1 MLKTE
6 EKLKKINSIIVI
18 TIAVVFFIALNS
30 VNFMV
35 KMLKNGGGNMKKIN
49 SIIVMAIAC
58 LFFITTNFA
67 WAGNLVIKGST
78 TVLPIAQKA
87 VEAYMKENPDIK
99 ISLSGGGSSNGIKA
113 LIDGSTDIATASRFI
128 KDKEIKLA
136 VEKDVFPV
144 AFAIAYDSIIPVVHP
159 SNNINNLTL
168 KQLKA
173 IYKGEIKNWKE
184 VGGPDLQI
192 VINSRDTSSG
202 TFETWEK
209 KVMKKERI
217 TPRAQVMAS
226 NGAIVQAVSNNKYA
240 MGYIGIGYLS
250 PGVKA
255 LKVNGIKGTEETT
268 LNGSFP
274 ISRPLFMFT
283 NGWPK
288 GETLDFINYVINP
301 QKGQNHVA
309 ASGYVR
315 LY

>member
-1 MLKTE
+1 MKKT
-6 EKLKKINSIIVI
+6 NSMIIMA
-18 TIAVVFFIALNS
+18 IAGLFFIATHP
-30 VNFMV
+30 VQ
-35 KMLKNGGGNMKKIN
+35 
-49 SIIVMAIAC
+49 
-58 LFFITTNFA
+58 
-67 WAGNLVIKGST
+67 AGNLVIKGST

-87 VEAYMKENPDIK
+87 IEAYMKENPDIN

-113 LIDGSTDIATASRFI
+113 LIDGSTDLATASRFI
-128 KDKEIKLA
+128 KNKEVTLA
-136 VEKDVFPV
+136 VEKKVFPV
-144 AFAIAYDSIIPVVHP
+144 PFAIAYDSIIPIVHP
-159 SNNINNLTL
+159 SNTINNLTL
-168 KQLKA
+168 DQLKS

-184 VGGPDLQI
+184 LGGPDLQI
-192 VINSRDTSSG
+192 VMNSRDTSSG

-209 KVMKKERI
+209 TVMKKERM

-240 MGYIGIGYLS
+240 IGYIGIGYLS

-255 LKVNGIKGTEETT
+255 LKVNGIEGTEETT

-274 ISRPLFMFT
+274 ISRPLFIFT

-288 GETLDFINYVINP
+288 GDTLNFINYVLHPN
-301 QKGQNHVA
+301 KGQNHVA